1 MLSEDGIS
9 KENRKLYISS
19 NIEVIE
25 IYPKIRR
32 CGAIGQNVTTF
43 WIQIRLRVN
52 TALDTKGG
60 VKGKTA
66 LRGYWTECDDLLDSD
81 TSPSEYSFG

>member
-43 WIQIRLRVN
+43 WIQIRLRTFWIQIRLRVN
-52 TALDTKGG
+52 TALDR
-60 VKGKTA
+60 A
-66 LRGYWTECDDLLDSD
+66 R
-81 TSPSEYSFG
+81 